1 MNETVF
7 VNLYVHMGR
16 QCVDDGRTNAMQT
29 ATGLVSLIV
38 KLTACVKG
46 GKNHTLRRYALFM
59 HFNRNA
65 AAAVLNRTGTVCLQ
79 GYPDGT
85 AEPGQ
90 VLVHRIVYNLINQM
104 V

>member
-1 MNETVF
+1 
-7 VNLYVHMGR
+7 
-16 QCVDDGRTNAMQT
+16 MQT

-38 KLTACVKG
+38 KFTACVKG

-59 HFNRNA
+59 HFNWNA
-65 AAAVLNRTGTVCLQ
+65 AAAVLNRTRTVCLQ

-90 VLVHRIVYNLINQM
+90 VLIYRIVHNLINQM

>member
-1 MNETVF
+1 
-7 VNLYVHMGR
+7 
-16 QCVDDGRTNAMQT
+16 
-29 ATGLVSLIV
+29 
-38 KLTACVKG
+38 
-46 GKNHTLRRYALFM
+46 M
-59 HFNRNA
+59 HFNWNA

-90 VLVHRIVYNLINQM
+90 VLIHRIVYNLINQM

>member
-1 MNETVF
+1 
-7 VNLYVHMGR
+7 MGR

-38 KLTACVKG
+38 TLTACVKG

-59 HFNRNA
+59 HFNWNA
-65 AAAVLNRTGTVCLQ
+65 AAAVLNRTRTVCLQ

-90 VLVHRIVYNLINQM
+90 VLIYRIVHNLINQM